1 MDPFS
6 QEAVR
11 IYRRYQTEIV
21 EAFALCPWAE
31 QARLGGRVREHV
43 VLEGGAPE
51 QAALRAMAE
60 LAADERV
67 EIGLLLFPRVT
78 LPFLEFERFVA
89 GVIRQDA
96 ARHELGAAPFAMAAF
111 HPGAGAD
118 TGSAER
124 LIPFLRRSPDPTIQ
138 LVRTASLERV
148 REGSREGTAFVDAEA
163 LATLDFSVREPVPLR
178 ERVARANL
186 RTVQRR
192 GIAELE
198 QRFQAIF
205 ADRDATYARFGDR
218 DGSHAAAAGR
228 TPVPGS

>member
-21 EAFALCPWAE
+21 EALKLCPWAE
-31 QARLGGRVREHV
+31 PARLGGRVRESV
-43 VLEGGAPE
+43 VLEGGSPE
-51 QAALRAMAE
+51 QAALEAISA

-89 GVIRQDA
+89 GVVRAEA

-111 HPGAGAD
+111 HPGAPAD
-118 TGSAER
+118 DRSPER

-138 LVRTASLERV
+138 LVRMASLERV
-148 REGSREGTAFVDAEA
+148 REGSQQGTAFMDAAA
-163 LATLDFSVREPVPLR
+163 LATFDFSAPEQVPLR
-178 ERVARANL
+178 EKIARANL
-186 RTVQRR
+186 RTATRL
-192 GIAELE
+192 GLADLE
-198 QRFQAIF
+198 QRFAAIF
-205 ADRDATYARFGDR
+205 ADRDASYARFGVEQR
-218 DGSHAAAAGR
+218 PSPAKGG
-228 TPVPGS
+228 